1 MSGLFESLSGAKGLR
16 AQGRSEQN
24 IAEFN
29 AQVAEQQAIAE
40 RAKAGFAQ
48 KRQAKRG
55 VAIQSALQAKLGKAG
70 GIGSQVAGD
79 LVGEQAEELELE
91 SLLLGFE
98 GEVLAQQ
105 SESQAELDRL
115 QGKLS
120 RQRGKSAARAAN
132 VQFGTQIASLAFL
145 GGLGGGGG
153 TAGAGAGSGGGAS
166 FSGVGDPFK
175 ATKIRF

>member
-1 MSGLFESLSGAKGLR
+1 MSGLFETLSGAKGLR

-24 IAEFN
+24 IAECN
-29 AQVAEQQAIAE
+29 SQVEEQRAIAE
-40 RAKAGFAQ
+40 RAKAAFAS

-55 VAIQSALQAKLGKAG
+55 VAIQSALEAKLGKAG
-70 GIGSQVAGD
+70 GIGSLVAGD
-79 LVGEQAEELELE
+79 LAGEQAEELELE
-91 SLLLGFE
+91 NLLLGFE

-132 VQFGTQIASLAFL
+132 VQFGIQLATL
-145 GGLGGGGG
+145 GVVARKGGG
-153 TAGAGAGSGGGAS
+153 TTGS
-166 FSGVGDPFK
+166 
-175 ATKIRF
+175 TKGETLLTGF